1 MAAMMKSPAVHCTSV
16 LNCIAISGASKI
28 DAIVSNITIC
38 LFCFTSLRLDNSW
51 IMPFSKGALLAASI
65 PIEITFL
72 VSKGSMMASTHKREA
87 A

>member
-1 MAAMMKSPAVHCTSV
+1 MAAMMKSPAVHCTSE

-28 DAIVSNITIC
+28 DAIVSKSRYVFFVSP
-38 LFCFTSLRLDNSW
+38 LYAW
-51 IMPFSKGALLAASI
+51 IIPGLYAFSKGALLAASI